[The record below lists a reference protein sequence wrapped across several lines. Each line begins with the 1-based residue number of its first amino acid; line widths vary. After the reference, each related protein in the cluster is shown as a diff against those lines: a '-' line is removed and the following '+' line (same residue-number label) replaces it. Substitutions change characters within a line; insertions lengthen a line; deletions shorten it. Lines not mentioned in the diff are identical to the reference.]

1 MLGFPGSTPVDQPW
15 ERRREAPLFA
25 DGGMIA
31 SAHPLITS
39 AGVAILE
46 RGGNAVDAAVA
57 AALVAAV
64 VMPEMC
70 GLGGDLFAIVSAP
83 SGNEIV
89 ALQGS
94 GIAPRS
100 ATIEQMRANGDAGGT
115 KMPYRGPL
123 AAGVPGMVDAYFTLL
138 EHFGS
143 KPFGE
148 LAERAISYAGNGFPL
163 TRDGADYIAESQAL
177 LEQFP
182 ASAAVFLPNGT
193 PPKTGE
199 VLKQS
204 DLAKT
209 LKIIAD
215 KGADAFYR
223 GEIAQQIAQYM
234 SANGGAISC
243 EDLADHKTE
252 VSAPIK
258 TTYRNHTVYQ
268 TALPTQGL
276 ILLEALNL
284 AEQVDIAKVG
294 PWSTEGVHL
303 LAEAKKLAYADR
315 IAYARDPAFGD
326 VLLDR
331 LLSKP
336 WAKRRY
342 EQIDPKRA
350 ADNVSAGEL
359 QDGDTTYLCAVDR
372 DGMMVSLIQSV
383 SANFGC
389 GMVVDG
395 TGIVLNNRV
404 GRGFSLEEGHP
415 NIFAPGKK
423 TMHTLNCYLIADP
436 DGTPVL
442 VGGTPGGDGQPQ
454 WNLQVIVGMIDAG
467 LDVQAA
473 IEAPRWTS
481 WPGTDPSSLDNP
493 FELRVEDRLPSE
505 TIDGLIAKGHSV
517 KRTGQWG
524 GGGSSQTI
532 ARDPKTRVLAGG
544 SDPRVEGSAAGF

>member
-1 MLGFPGSTPVDQPW
+1 MV
-15 ERRREAPLFA
+15 
-25 DGGMIA
+25 A

-39 AGVAILE
+39 AGVAVLE
-46 RGGNAVDAAVA
+46 SGGNAIDAAVA

-83 SGNEIV
+83 TGNEIV
-89 ALQGS
+89 ALHGS

-100 ATIEQMRANGDAGGT
+100 ATIEQMRANGNAGGT

-123 AAGVPGMVDAYFTLL
+123 AAGVPGMVDAYSTLL
-138 EHFGS
+138 ERFGS
-143 KPFGE
+143 KPFGK

-163 TRDGADYIAESQAL
+163 TRDGADYITESQAL

-209 LKIIAD
+209 LKIIAE

-223 GEIAQQIAQYM
+223 GEIAHQIAQYM
-234 SANGGAISC
+234 AANGGAMSC
-243 EDLADHKTE
+243 EDLADHKTD

-268 TALPTQGL
+268 TSLPTQGL

-284 AEQVDIAKVG
+284 AEQVDMAKIG
-294 PWSTEGVHL
+294 AWSIEGVHL

-315 IAYARDPAFGD
+315 MAYARDPAFGE
-326 VLLDR
+326 VPLDR
-331 LLSKP
+331 LLSKQ
-336 WAKRRY
+336 WAEKRFK
-342 EQIDPKRA
+342 QIDPNRA
-350 ADNVSAGEL
+350 ADSVRAGEL
-359 QDGDTTYLCAVDR
+359 QGGDTTYLCAVDR

-389 GMVVDG
+389 GVVVDG

-423 TMHTLNCYLIADP
+423 TMHTLNCFLIADP

-442 VGGTPGGDGQPQ
+442 VGGTPGGDGQPP

-481 WPGTDPSSLDNP
+481 WPGTDPLSLDNP

-505 TIDGLIAKGHSV
+505 TIDGLITKGHNI
-517 KRTGQWG
+517 KRTGNWG

-544 SDPRVEGSAAGF
+544 SDPRVEGCAAGF